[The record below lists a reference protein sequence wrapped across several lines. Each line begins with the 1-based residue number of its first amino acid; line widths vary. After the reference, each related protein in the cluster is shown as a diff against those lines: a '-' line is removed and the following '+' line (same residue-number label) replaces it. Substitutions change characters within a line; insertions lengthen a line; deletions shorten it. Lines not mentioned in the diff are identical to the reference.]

1 MAKRKKRAVSD
12 EREDS
17 CAIRLAHLF
26 FNSPLKKKKKKNR
39 ERDREARG
47 GDVTLMLGCKLCNP

>member
-26 FNSPLKKKKKKNR
+26 FNSPLKKKKKKQR
-39 ERDREARG
+39 ER
-47 GDVTLMLGCKLCNP
+47 